1 MTNAATDPADLDAV
15 ALTVAYARKELSPV
29 EATEAALSRIQAYD
43 GSVNGWCLVDAEA
56 ALAAARGSEERWE
69 RGEPLGPVDGV
80 PTAIKDLLL
89 TKGWPTLRGSRTISP
104 DGPRDEDAPAV
115 ARLRESGA
123 VLLGKTTTPELGWK
137 GVTDNPLTGVTR
149 NPWDTSR
156 TSGGS
161 SGGSAVAVSCGM
173 SALAVGTDGGG
184 SIRIPA
190 GFTSTFGLKPTYG
203 RVPLYPPTPFGTLSH
218 AGPMTRTVTD
228 AAILLEVLSGPDARD
243 WSAMPPLPEPDSLV
257 EGLSESLTGK
267 RIAYSP
273 GLGYVDVH
281 PDVAARVREAV
292 DVLAELGAVVEQ
304 VDPGFSDPA
313 EAFAVLWY
321 TGVAKATAHLDAS
334 QVELLD
340 EGLREVRAKGAAMS
354 AMDYLD
360 AMAERMAL
368 GVRMGRFHERYDL
381 LVTPVLPIP
390 AFEAGV
396 EAPGDSTKGRWVTWT
411 PFTYPFNLTQQPAA
425 SVPCGFTSEGLPVGL
440 HVVGP
445 RHADGLV
452 LAACKAYE
460 DATSW
465 YAHRP
470 PLLSSDPGGSGRVS
484 A

>member
-1 MTNAATDPADLDAV
+1 MSNPADLDAV
-15 ALTVAYARKELSPV
+15 ALTAAFARKELSPV
-29 EATEAALSRIQAYD
+29 EATEAALSRIESYD
-43 GSVNGWCLVDAEA
+43 GAVNGWCLVDADA
-56 ALAAARGSEERWE
+56 ALADARSSEERWG
-69 RGEPLGPVDGV
+69 RGTPLGPVDGV

-104 DGPRDEDAPAV
+104 DGPWEEDAPAV
-115 ARLRESGA
+115 ARLRENGA

-137 GVTDNPLTGVTR
+137 GVTDNSLTGITR
-149 NPWDTSR
+149 NPWDTNR

-161 SGGSAVAVSCGM
+161 SGGSAVAVSLGM
-173 SALAVGTDGGG
+173 SALAIGTDGGG

-218 AGPMTRTVTD
+218 AGPMTRTVSD
-228 AAILLEVLSGPDARD
+228 AAILLDVLSAPDARD
-243 WSAMPPLPEPDSLV
+243 WSAMPPLPAGERFVDALADGLV
-257 EGLSESLTGK
+257 GK

-273 GLGYVDVH
+273 DLGYVDVH
-281 PDVAARVREAV
+281 PEVAAVVREAV
-292 DVLAELGAVVEQ
+292 DVLAGFGAVVEQ

-334 QVELLD
+334 RVELLD

-368 GVRMGRFHERYDL
+368 GVRMGRFHESHDL
-381 LVTPVLPIP
+381 LVTPAMPIP

-396 EAPGDSTKGRWVTWT
+396 EAPGDTSKGRWVSWT

-425 SVPCGFTSEGLPVGL
+425 SVPCGFTSDGLPVGL
-440 HVVGP
+440 HVVGA
-445 RHADGLV
+445 RHADALV

-465 YAHRP
+465 STRRP
-470 PLLSSDPGGSGRVS
+470 PLLSSDQTGSGRVS